1 MLGGLPPRIAVAMDS
16 RIRRSRTSRALI
28 ALVTSVVG
36 LASCARQT
44 TVSSTSSSGLV
55 ATGLVGVSPGVVG
68 EAPRASRSAQGVPS
82 LDAIRAEDLKRDL
95 FAMAGDAMRGREA
108 GTLDELRASGWLVEQ
123 IRAIGLEPAG
133 EDGTYY
139 QWWPI
144 RRIRQSDA
152 STVAVSGEQLSLWR
166 DVVVAQAID
175 ATVDAPVVFVGH
187 ATDAELAGVDLAG
200 KAVAALIVPPPNPPG
215 RNVSLSSWRYTG
227 AAVRAQSAKL
237 MSKGAAAVVLVADS
251 VVEGA
256 IDFYG
261 AVAARGSYGLD
272 TAGAP
277 TRPRRS
283 TPVLLVRQRLAPRLQ
298 ASGAR
303 LQATLTSESFTYPS
317 VNIIGKI
324 TGSDARLKDEYVLF
338 SGHQDHDGVRFPVDG
353 DSIWNGADDNA
364 TVSVAM
370 LAAARAWK
378 RQPNPRSALFVW
390 HGAEER
396 GLLGSRW
403 HVMHPMV
410 PRSQIVAVLNGDMMG
425 RNNPDSASLLGI
437 QPPHRNSSDLVSLAL
452 RANELTG
459 RFKLDSIWDRP
470 THPEGWYFRS
480 DHLPYARANIPAVM
494 YSTNLHPDY
503 HTPRDNPDRIDI
515 AKLRRMTQWMYATG
529 WLVGMAPER
538 PRLDA
543 GFKLER

>member
-1 MLGGLPPRIAVAMDS
+1 MTPRIAFV
-16 RIRRSRTSRALI
+16 RTPG
-28 ALVTSVVG
+28 ALVALVLS
-36 LASCARQT
+36 LSACARQT
-44 TVSSTSSSGLV
+44 TISSSSSTGVTSTGTVGVGAGSAGLGSSGD
-55 ATGLVGVSPGVVG
+55 
-68 EAPRASRSAQGVPS
+68 RAAQGVPS
-82 LDAIRAEDLKRDL
+82 LEAIRAEDLKRDI

-152 STVAVSGEQLSLWR
+152 STVQVAGESLTLWR
-166 DVVVAQAID
+166 DVVVAQAVD
-175 ATVDAPVVFVGH
+175 AVVDAPVVFVGR
-187 ATDAELAGVDLAG
+187 ATDAELAGVDLTG
-200 KAVAALIVPPPNPPG
+200 KVVAALIVPPPNPPG
-215 RNVSLSSWRYTG
+215 RSVSLSSWRYTG
-227 AAVRAQSAKL
+227 AAVRAQSSRL
-237 MSKGAAAVVLVADS
+237 MSKGAVAVVLVADS
-251 VVEGA
+251 VVESA
-256 IDFYG
+256 LDFYG

-283 TPVLLVRQRLAPRLQ
+283 TPVLLVRQNLAQRLQ
-298 ASGAR
+298 APGAR
-303 LQATLTSESFTYPS
+303 LEATLTSESFTYPS
-317 VNIIGKI
+317 VNIIGRI
-324 TGSDARLKDEYVLF
+324 TGSDPRLKDEYVLF

-378 RQPNPRSALFVW
+378 RQPNPRSALFIW

-425 RNNPDSASLLGI
+425 RNDPDSASLLGI
-437 QPPHRNSSDLVSLAL
+437 QPPHRNSSDLVTIAL

-503 HTPRDNPDRIDI
+503 HTPRDGPEKIDI
-515 AKLRRMTQWMYATG
+515 AKLRRMAQWMYATG